1 MAGIA
6 NIARRLKPLG
16 SRVLVQRMLTEAK
29 SAGGIILSEPVKSN
43 QGLVVSVGP
52 GDTRA
57 DGSLKAIGL
66 AVDQVVYLPEYGG
79 VKIPNSDSSDQN
91 EFILYRED
99 EILAVLEE

>member
-1 MAGIA
+1 MQHV
-6 NIARRLKPLG
+6 KP
-16 SRVLVQRMLTEAK
+16 VLPFTLLTPDHQLQFL
-29 SAGGIILSEPVKSN
+29 GIILSEPVKSN

-57 DGSLKAIGL
+57 DGSLKAVDL
-66 AVDQVVYLPEYGG
+66 AVDQVVFLPEYGG

-99 EILAVLEE
+99 EILAVLEDE